1 MSKFQSEQEIE
12 DTYQKELKRSQ
23 RIIVVFLVVV
33 ICLLLCCL
41 MIAYDLHDLFYLGYG
56 KKTEFL

>member
-1 MSKFQSEQEIE
+1 MSEFQSEQEIKNA
-12 DTYQKELKRSQ
+12 YQKELKRSQ

-41 MIAYDLHDLFYLGYG
+41 MIA
-56 KKTEFL
+56 

>member
-41 MIAYDLHDLFYLGYG
+41 MIAYDLHDLFYGIEEELP
-56 KKTEFL
+56 